1 MTRVVLI
8 GIAPDAVDLTD
19 PDLPPGITHEQ
30 IAAGIETALADMRG
44 RGWQADF
51 CSLRMDGTA
60 EATIAKSLATPC
72 DCVVIGGGIRM
83 PTKGLAFF
91 ETCGQRG
98 RQGGAGHADRVQY
111 ATGEFGRSC
120 RTLDQSSVDESGRA

>member
-91 ETCGQRG
+91 ETVVNAVGKVAPGMPIAFNTRPENS
-98 RQGGAGHADRVQY
+98 
-111 ATGEFGRSC
+111 GEAAARWIN
-120 RTLDQSSVDESGRA
+120 RR